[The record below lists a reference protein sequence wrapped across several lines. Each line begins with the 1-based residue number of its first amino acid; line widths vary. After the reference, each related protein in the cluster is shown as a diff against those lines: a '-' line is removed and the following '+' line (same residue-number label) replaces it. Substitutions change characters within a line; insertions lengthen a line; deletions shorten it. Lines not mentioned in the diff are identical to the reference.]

1 MRKMDLSAL
10 AAVALIAAI
19 GIGRAQTPG
28 QDRGR
33 GQGRGGTQG
42 QPPAPPPG
50 AQAAVRGG
58 PAEPLYK
65 LEDAFLQWPL
75 LPADKA
81 YGAINGHHLH
91 QLVEDQTA
99 ISRKYRDQGHPQFWG
114 RVIGSSADEENQQWM
129 LSRFTQMSLT
139 DVHVQSFDLAPQ
151 WMPQSWEITAT
162 GRGKTLK
169 LEAAQPAYQ
178 TAPTPPGGLDVEA
191 AYVGTGSEAD
201 YIGRDVKGK
210 AVFIYSMPL
219 PGSWRHTATADG
231 AVRRAQDKGAAAIFI
246 VIGLPGNIKTQ
257 LYPTG
262 TTVPTFS
269 LGMNDGYAMR
279 DLIGQAGAQAPRVRV
294 RLDVNMV
301 PGLKTG
307 TVWGTLPGVTDET
320 VYVLAHRDGWFEA
333 GTDNASGVATMVGLA
348 EYFATIPRANRRR
361 TIVFLGS
368 SGHHNGANMSGTWL
382 FDHRDTV
389 FAKTALF
396 INCEHTATM
405 QTYLLGET
413 IRRANMHTGLLWYAG
428 GPQRPKLQDIAVKA
442 FRNFGVVTYAEPER
456 GAPGGEMS
464 RLWPYVPGVQ
474 GSDYNVY
481 FHSDAESAD
490 TVPWTGLES
499 ATRAYAKIIDGVNT
513 LDLKDLQRAPEV
525 APTQPR

>member
-1 MRKMDLSAL
+1 
-10 AAVALIAAI
+10 
-19 GIGRAQTPG
+19 
-28 QDRGR
+28 
-33 GQGRGGTQG
+33 
-42 QPPAPPPG
+42 
-50 AQAAVRGG
+50 
-58 PAEPLYK
+58 
-65 LEDAFLQWPL
+65 
-75 LPADKA
+75 
-81 YGAINGHHLH
+81 
-91 QLVEDQTA
+91 
-99 ISRKYRDQGHPQFWG
+99 
-114 RVIGSSADEENQQWM
+114 
-129 LSRFTQMSLT
+129 
-139 DVHVQSFDLAPQ
+139 
-151 WMPQSWEITAT
+151 
-162 GRGKTLK
+162 
-169 LEAAQPAYQ
+169 
-178 TAPTPPGGLDVEA
+178 
-191 AYVGTGSEAD
+191 
-201 YIGRDVKGK
+201 
-210 AVFIYSMPL
+210 MPL
-219 PGSWRHTATADG
+219 PGSWRHTATAEG

-257 LYPTG
+257 LYQTG

-442 FRNFGVVTYAEPER
+442 FRDFGVVTYAEPER

-464 RLWPYVPGVQ
+464 RLWPYLPGVQ

-499 ATRAYAKIIDGVNT
+499 TTRAYAKIIDGVNT